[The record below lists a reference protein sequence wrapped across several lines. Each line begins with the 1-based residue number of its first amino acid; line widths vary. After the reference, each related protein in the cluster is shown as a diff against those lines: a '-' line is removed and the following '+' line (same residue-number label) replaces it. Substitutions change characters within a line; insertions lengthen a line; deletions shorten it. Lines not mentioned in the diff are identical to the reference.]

1 MIGADPLRNVLYV
14 NLTNKSFR
22 IADRSDLFG
31 KYMGGAGVAIQL
43 LTEECPKGADPLGP
57 DNPIVFAVG
66 PLNGLYPLA
75 SKTVAMF
82 KSPHTGNLGESHAG
96 GRSAVSIRMA
106 GYGAIVI
113 NGVSERPCYIS
124 VTGNMVY
131 FRDASTLWGM
141 GKSETVGKVIRANEP
156 SSGLRTIMRIGI
168 AGERLI
174 PYSCVTTETY
184 RHFGRLGLGAV
195 FGSKKLKAVVV
206 SGKRS
211 LPVID
216 QRQYEKHYE
225 LIFNKAT
232 ESPVMKKYHEIGT
245 PVNVT
250 PLNVSG
256 ALPTRNLLSAHFEQA
271 DLISG
276 ETIAQQCLGKRLACA
291 HCPVACIHIAA
302 LREPYEDEPYFY
314 KTSMIGY
321 DYELLY
327 SCGSL
332 LGGSDVP
339 GILELLDGIEAYG
352 LDCMSAG
359 VVLAWATEAFIN
371 GLISEKETDGLR
383 LAWGDYKVYLKAVAN
398 IVEQPNDFYRA
409 LAKGVDYASS
419 AYGGQEYALAFG
431 GNEMPGYHTGPAAH
445 IGYLAGARHS
455 HLDSGAYSI
464 DKKIMVN
471 KAMTPEMV
479 ATEIIAE
486 ERWRQILTSLVIC
499 FFAREL
505 YSTDV
510 VIEALRLSGFD
521 LDEPALKKLGEDI
534 HTEKFR
540 FKVREGFSFDA
551 LRIPKRIFQTPSGAG
566 MIDEQFVRTAMEC
579 VKKEI
584 MSKVEATQ

>member
-1 MIGADPLRNVLYV
+1 MIKNDPVRNVLYID
-14 NLTNKSFR
+14 LTKKSFH
-22 IADRSDLFG
+22 IEDRSDLFE
-31 KYMGGAGVAIQL
+31 KYLGGTGVAIRL
-43 LTEECPKGADPLGP
+43 LHEECPQGADPLGS
-57 DNPIVFAVG
+57 DNPIIFAVG
-66 PLNGLYPLA
+66 PLTGLYPLA

-113 NGVSERPCYIS
+113 NGASERPCYVSIQGHK
-124 VTGNMVY
+124 VF

-156 SSGLRTIMRIGI
+156 SSGLRTIMRIGT
-168 AGERLI
+168 AGEKMI

-206 SGKRS
+206 AGKRS
-211 LPVID
+211 LPVVD
-216 QRQYEKHYE
+216 QQQYGKLYE
-225 LIFNKAT
+225 SIFNRAT

-245 PVNVT
+245 PVNVV
-250 PLNVSG
+250 PLNESG
-256 ALPTRNLLSAHFEQA
+256 GLPTRNLQSGRFEQA
-271 DLISG
+271 DQISG
-276 ETIAQQCLGKRLACA
+276 ERIARQCLGKRLACV

-339 GILELLDGIEAYG
+339 GMLALLERIEAYG

-359 VVLAWATEAFIN
+359 VVLAWATEAFDK
-371 GLISEKETDGLR
+371 GLISERETNGVR
-383 LAWGDYKVYLKAVAN
+383 LTWGDYASYLKALSF

-409 LAKGVDYASS
+409 LSKGVDHASS
-419 AYGGQEYALAFG
+419 IYGGQDFALAFG
-431 GNEMPGYHTGPAAH
+431 GNEMPGYHTGPAAY

-455 HLDSGAYSI
+455 HLDGAGYAI

-471 KAMTPEMV
+471 KAMTPET
-479 ATEIIAE
+479 AASEILVE
-486 ERWRQILTSLVIC
+486 ERWRQVLTSIVIC

-505 YSTDV
+505 YTPDV
-510 VIEALRLSGFD
+510 IVDALKLSGFD
-521 LDEPALKKLGEDI
+521 ITENALRELGETI

-551 LRIPKRIFQTPSGAG
+551 LRIPKRIFETRSAVG
-566 MIDEQFVRTAMEC
+566 MLDEAFVQAALDYIRKDVLA
-579 VKKEI
+579 KL
-584 MSKVEATQ
+584 SL

>member
-1 MIGADPLRNVLYV
+1 MIASDSLRRVLYV
-14 NLTNKSFR
+14 NLSSKSFR
-22 IADRSDLFG
+22 IADRSDLFEP
-31 KYMGGAGVAIQL
+31 YIGGAGVAIRL
-43 LTEECPKGADPLGP
+43 LQEECPAGADPLGP
-57 DNPIVFAVG
+57 DNPIIFAVG

-96 GRSAVSIRMA
+96 GRSSVSIRMA

-113 NGVSERPCYIS
+113 KGASERPCYIS
-124 VTGNMVY
+124 VTNNMVY

-141 GKSETVGKVIRANEP
+141 GKSETAGKVIRANEP
-156 SSGLRTIMRIGI
+156 SSGLRTIMRIGV
-168 AGERLI
+168 AGERMI

-211 LPVID
+211 LPVTD
-216 QRQYEKHYE
+216 RKGYEKHYE

-232 ESPVMKKYHEIGT
+232 ESPIMKKYHEIGT
-245 PVNVT
+245 PVNVA
-250 PLNVSG
+250 PLNEAGS
-256 ALPTRNLLSAHFEQA
+256 LPTRNLQSGRFEQA
-271 DLISG
+271 GAISG
-276 ETIAQQCLGKRLACA
+276 ESIAKQCLGKRLACA

-339 GILELLDGIEAYG
+339 GLLALLDGIEAFG

-359 VVLAWATEAFIN
+359 VVLAWATEAFMN
-371 GLISEKETDGLR
+371 GLITEKETDGLR
-383 LAWGDYKVYLKAVAN
+383 LEWGDYPTYMKAAQK
-398 IVEQPNDFYRA
+398 IVEQPNDFYHA
-409 LAKGVDYASS
+409 LSKGVDYASS
-419 AYGGQEYALAFG
+419 VYGGQDYALAFG

-455 HLDSGAYSI
+455 HLDSGSYSI

-471 KAMTPEMV
+471 RDITPEKV
-479 ATEIIAE
+479 AADIVAE
-486 ERWRQILTSLVIC
+486 ERWRQILTSLVVC

-505 YSTDV
+505 YTPEV
-510 VIEALRLSGFD
+510 VLEALRLSGYD
-521 LDEPALKKLGEDI
+521 LDEAAMKRIGEET

-540 FKVREGFSFDA
+540 FKIREGFSFDK
-551 LRIPKRIFQTPSGAG
+551 LRIPGRIFQTQSGAG
-566 MIDEQFVRTAMEC
+566 MIDERFVRTAMEC

-584 MSKVEATQ
+584 MSKVAG